1 MKKIL
6 TIISILLI
14 VIIKSQINN
23 FDIKPLVIISS
34 EIGHQYTDD
43 RMFPTL
49 GGGITKNVESQKF
62 WILSQYEIT
71 LKIARN
77 NFENTLKYND
87 NIKDYNITI
96 GINNI
101 KRLGEF
107 AGIGYHF
114 DIGYEFIQSVV
125 FKYGISI
132 TTMDLKSNLSFFY
145 ERVSHPNLTDYKG
158 KDTSGFVG
166 IMLKINP
173 SDYFI
178 KHK

>member
-1 MKKIL
+1 MKKLL

-14 VIIKSQINN
+14 VIIKSQTNN
-23 FDIKPLVIISS
+23 FDIKPLITISN

-49 GGGITKNVESQKF
+49 GIGITKNIEENNYLLV
-62 WILSQYEIT
+62 SQYEIYV
-71 LKIARN
+71 KIARN
-77 NFENTLKYND
+77 NYTKMFRYND
-87 NIKDYNITI
+87 TLKDYNITL

-101 KRLGEF
+101 KRLGDF

-114 DIGYEFIQSVV
+114 ELGYEFIQSPV
-125 FKYGISI
+125 FRYGVSI

-145 ERVSHPNLTDYKG
+145 ERVSYPNLTNYKG

>member
-1 MKKIL
+1 MKKLL

-14 VIIKSQINN
+14 VIIKSQTSN
-23 FDIKPLVIISS
+23 FDIKPLIIISD

-49 GGGITKNVESQKF
+49 GIGITKNVESEKF
-62 WILSQYEIT
+62 LMLSQYEVT
-71 LKIARN
+71 LKLARN
-77 NFENTLKYND
+77 NFEKALKYND

-101 KRLGEF
+101 KRLGDF

-114 DIGYEFIQSVV
+114 DIGYEFINSIV
-125 FKYGISI
+125 FRYGFSI
-132 TTMDLKSNLSFFY
+132 TTMDLKTNLSFFY
-145 ERVSHPNLTDYKG
+145 ERVSHPNLTNYKG

-166 IMLKINP
+166 VMLKINP